1 MKSIYLFVKVQ
12 GYNLHDFSLKIK
24 KIINVADTNIRIK
37 HQIRENS
44 HVGEYFIYELFGLEL
59 KIHSN
64 EEDAFM
70 EVHEDYPIVMYLKTE
85 LHITEPEFNY
95 LVMYFKKLIQA
106 NFNDIDI
113 VGYDD

>member
-1 MKSIYLFVKVQ
+1 M
-12 GYNLHDFSLKIK
+12 HDFSLKIK